1 MRLLTVFA
9 CLVKF
14 IRYITHDDYMYIL
27 ASDDVRV
34 RNDCQLGSKHCL
46 TKLQNINRV

>member
-27 ASDDVRV
+27 ASDV